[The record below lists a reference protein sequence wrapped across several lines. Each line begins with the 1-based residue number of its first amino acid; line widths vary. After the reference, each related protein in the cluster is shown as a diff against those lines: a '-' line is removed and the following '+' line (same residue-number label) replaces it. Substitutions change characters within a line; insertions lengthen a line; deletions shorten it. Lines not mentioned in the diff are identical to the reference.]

1 VKKVM
6 DYCRWKGGAEV
17 VADYFGFEIELSENE
32 KLRRLKYAHML
43 TREEWIDYLWEK
55 HPELHGYEEFP
66 YWKKL
71 RKLWL
76 AHPEL
81 H

>member
-6 DYCRWKGGAEV
+6 DYCRWNGGADV
-17 VADYFGFEIELSENE
+17 VADYFGFDVELSENE

-43 TREEWIDYLWEK
+43 TREEWIDYLWAK